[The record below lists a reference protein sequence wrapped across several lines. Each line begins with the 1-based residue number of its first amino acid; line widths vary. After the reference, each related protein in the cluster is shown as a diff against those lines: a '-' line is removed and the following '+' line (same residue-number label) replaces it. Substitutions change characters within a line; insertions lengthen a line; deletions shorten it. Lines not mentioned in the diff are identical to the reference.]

1 MGTIPYGYC
10 HCGCG
15 NKAPISARTSTAQGY
30 VKGEPRKYVN
40 GHQARRY
47 RDEYTITDCG
57 YETPCWISNK
67 SPDTNGYTYDR
78 KGGRSIGLHRLY
90 YERELGPID
99 PGKELHHLC
108 FQPKCCN
115 PDHLQPV
122 TRAEHARLRS
132 DLKLTPEVETRIASA
147 LSDLGRGYQEIGA
160 EFGVSRDTVIVVWNR
175 HFSCS
180 RNRKN
185 QRVFSDDVATMKA
198 LYADGLS
205 QKRIAERFGISS
217 SLVSLYV
224 RGKRQAPDRTA

>member
-47 RDEYTITDCG
+47 RDEYTVTDCG

-67 SPDTNGYTYDR
+67 APDSSGYTYDS
-78 KGGRSIGLHRLY
+78 KGGIRIGLHRLY
-90 YERELGPID
+90 YEREFGPI
-99 PGKELHHLC
+99 PQGKELHHLC
-108 FQPKCCN
+108 EQRKCCN
-115 PDHLQPV
+115 PEHLRPV
-122 TRAEHARLRS
+122 TRLEHRRLRS
-132 DLKLTPEVETRIASA
+132 DLKVTPEVEASLVAA
-147 LSDLGRGYQEIGA
+147 LSDLHRDYEDIA
-160 EFGVSRDTVIVVWNR
+160 REFGISRDTAIVVWNK
-175 HFSCS
+175 HFPYS

-185 QRVFSDDVATMKA
+185 QRVFADDVATMKA
-198 LYADGLS
+198 LHADGLS

-224 RGKRQAPDRTA
+224 RGKRQAPDRMT